1 MEIQIIHSLSIM
13 EKITKCQLCGCND
26 QEVIYVAHDHYSQKS
41 FYLVCC
47 VNCSLVFTN
56 PRPSSD
62 ELGEYYPP
70 TYYGDAGQ
78 RFHPLIERAVHFFR
92 KRLAEKIDSHF
103 PSRGRVLEIGSG
115 RGSLLSELAEKGW
128 TAIGTE
134 YSENIIKEVT
144 DTPGV
149 KVYPTP
155 KLQDCKFPDQYF
167 NVVICYHVLE
177 HLPEP
182 IRTLREIHRIIDPQ
196 GLLIIAVPNIGGF
209 TARLSKSH
217 WFGIDAPRH
226 LFHFTPETL
235 ETVLGQS
242 GFKII
247 KRSTLSIEQDVFG
260 FAQSILNLLG
270 FPNNIFYDLIR
281 ASTGRMRY
289 KFSRIWSIPGF
300 IKYISVIT
308 LGGILSGI
316 GLLVAAATA
325 LFGRGGTIEYW
336 SNPIDKI
343 YQ

>member
-1 MEIQIIHSLSIM
+1 MEN
-13 EKITKCQLCGCND
+13 ITSCQLCGCKD
-26 QEVIYVAHDHYSQKS
+26 QELIYVAHDHYSQKS
-41 FYLVCC
+41 FSLVRC

-56 PRPSSD
+56 PRPSGD

-70 TYYGDAGQ
+70 SYYGEAGQ
-78 RFHPLIERAVHFFR
+78 RFHPLIERVVHFFR

-103 PSRGRVLEIGSG
+103 PSGGRVLEIGSG

-128 TAIGTE
+128 TAVGTE
-134 YSENIIKEVT
+134 YSENLVREVA

-155 KLQDCKFPDQYF
+155 KLQDCNFPDQYF
-167 NVVICYHVLE
+167 NVIICYHVLE
-177 HLPEP
+177 HLPDP

-209 TARLSKSH
+209 TARLSKDH
-217 WFGIDAPRH
+217 WFAIDAPRH

-235 ETVLGQS
+235 EAVLSQT
-242 GFKII
+242 GFSII
-247 KRSTLSIEQDVFG
+247 TRSTLSLEQDVFG

-270 FPNNIFYDLIR
+270 FPNNVFYDLIR
-281 ASTGRMRY
+281 SPTGRMRY

-308 LGGILSGI
+308 LGGFLSGI
-316 GLLVAAATA
+316 GLIVAPTTA
-325 LFGRGGTIEYW
+325 IFCKGGTVEYW
-336 SNPIDKI
+336 SNPTDII
-343 YQ
+343 SQ